1 MTDALKFRLRHTMLP
16 VADLDR
22 SVDFYT
28 RLLGMSVVRERR
40 DSPTPTAY
48 VAYGDEATHP
58 ALELIA
64 GTANAGAKWHGHINV
79 AVQDLTEFCRRLEAA
94 GATFARPNREADGKV
109 RFAYVL
115 DPDGFEVELTEGG
128 PAPR

>member
-1 MTDALKFRLRHTMLP
+1 MADSLKFRLRHTMLP

-48 VAYGDEATHP
+48 VGYGDEATFP
-58 ALELIA
+58 SLELIS
-64 GTANAGAKWHGHINV
+64 GTPATGAKWHGHINV
-79 AVQDLTEFCRRLEAA
+79 AVSDLAALHERLKAA
-94 GATFARPNREADGKV
+94 GVRFARPNREVGGKI
-109 RFAYVL
+109 RFVYAL
-115 DPDGFEVELTEGG
+115 DPDGFEVELVEG
-128 PAPR
+128 AT

>member
-1 MTDALKFRLRHTMLP
+1 MADHLRFRLRHTMLP

-22 SVDFYT
+22 SIDFYT

-48 VAYGDEATHP
+48 VAYGDETTHP

-64 GTANAGAKWHGHINV
+64 GTGHAGAPWQGHINI
-79 AVQDLTEFCRRLEAA
+79 AVSDLGALYERLKAA
-94 GATFARPNREADGKV
+94 GIRFAKPNREVDGKI
-109 RFAYVL
+109 RFAYAL
-115 DPDGFEVELTEGG
+115 DPDGFEVELVEG
-128 PAPR
+128 AS